1 MIHEI
6 TALTKLIEHF
16 QSFPGVGHKSAQ
28 RMAFAVLNME
38 SDRAKDFAKTILD
51 VKNNVRKCK
60 YCCNLTDKPICDICD
75 DETRDKTTICVV
87 EDPRDVTAIE
97 NTHNYKGVYHVL
109 HGALSPLAGIGPDDL
124 TINNLLDRLD
134 GVNEVIMATNLTS
147 EGDTTATYISRLLK
161 PLGVK
166 TTRLA
171 YGMPVGANLE
181 YADSVTL
188 CKAIEGRSEM

>member
-1 MIHEI
+1 MARDI

-16 QSFPGVGHKSAQ
+16 QSFPGVGNKSAQ
-28 RMAFAVLNME
+28 RMAFAVMNM
-38 SDRAKDFAKTILD
+38 DKNRALDFANSIMEVKKT
-51 VKNNVRKCK
+51 VQKCK
-60 YCCNLTDKPICDICD
+60 FCCNLTDREICDICD
-75 DETRDKTTICVV
+75 DSSRDKTVICVV

-97 NTHNYKGVYHVL
+97 NTNNYKGLYHVL
-109 HGALSPLAGIGPDDL
+109 HGALSPLNGIGPDDL
-124 TINNLLDRLD
+124 TIGRLLERLD
-134 GVNEVIMATNLTS
+134 GVKEVIMATNLTG

-181 YADSVTL
+181 YADIVTL
-188 CKAIEGRSEM
+188 SKAMEGRSEI

>member
-1 MIHEI
+1 M
-6 TALTKLIEHF
+6 
-16 QSFPGVGHKSAQ
+16 
-28 RMAFAVLNME
+28 
-38 SDRAKDFAKTILD
+38 
-51 VKNNVRKCK
+51 
-60 YCCNLTDKPICDICD
+60 
-75 DETRDKTTICVV
+75 
-87 EDPRDVTAIE
+87 
-97 NTHNYKGVYHVL
+97 

>member
-38 SDRAKDFAKTILD
+38 PDRAKDFAKTIID

-75 DETRDKTTICVV
+75 DDTRDKTTICVV

>member
-1 MIHEI
+1 
-6 TALTKLIEHF
+6 
-16 QSFPGVGHKSAQ
+16 
-28 RMAFAVLNME
+28 MAFAVLNME
-38 SDRAKDFAKTILD
+38 PDRAKDFAKTILD

-97 NTHNYKGVYHVL
+97 HTHNYKGVYHVL